1 MLEYIDPGR
10 DVSILYSVVDD
21 YFAASHL
28 QMPSPI
34 FRGGFNLFPLSHS
47 GTSGRNAFLV
57 VNGLPLAYSRT
68 ISSEH
73 IGLKQFLTSS
83 MKYLH
88 AMKKRQGHCSA
99 RETLAEHFSI

>member
-1 MLEYIDPGR
+1 MLEYIDPDR
-10 DVSILYSVVDD
+10 DASIPYSVVDD

-34 FRGGFNLFPLSHS
+34 FRGGFNLFPLSNS
-47 GTSGRNAFLV
+47 GTRGRNAFLV
-57 VNGLPLAYSRT
+57 VNGLPLAYSRP

>member
-10 DVSILYSVVDD
+10 DASIQYSVVDD

-83 MKYLH
+83 TFKCINNIPACYE
-88 AMKKRQGHCSA
+88 KEA
-99 RETLAEHFSI
+99 RAL